1 MIKTKLIWAFLSII
15 LIFFLGGGFVSRSQS
30 ASIKEKAAEVKV
42 EDGEVYIK
50 TAEGKEVK
58 ISEEGSVSV
67 GEESSQIQES
77 TESQFEEGKKVI
89 DKIIHVVGNEDIVI
103 EENEVVK
110 EDVVSVWGGNITV
123 RGRVKGDVVAVRS
136 KILVTSTGVIEG
148 DAVSVG
154 GGIEKEPGGVIQGE
168 IVDSRFPLMGQ
179 GGLPHSHLLGWQPFH
194 PVLAIRGLMLF
205 ARIIKI
211 MIFLLLAIIVFA
223 IVPKNVEKIKN
234 KIDHDFWISF
244 LVGLAVLLL
253 IAPAFLILF
262 VLLCITII
270 GIPVALIALP
280 LAVAAYFLLA
290 YTSGAY
296 FLGNKLKEKTSIK
309 PETPMMTLIV
319 GVLAVEVVLLFARLI
334 GIIGGPLVV
343 LACIMAI
350 LGWVIF
356 GVIITIGLGAGL
368 LTRFGTRPKDAKPEE
383 KPKETQDNSCSQP
396 NNK

>member
-1 MIKTKLIWAFLSII
+1 MIKTKSIWAFLIII
-15 LIFFLGGGFVSRSQS
+15 LIFFFGGTFVSRSQS
-30 ASIKEKAAEVKV
+30 ASIKEKTAEVKV

-58 ISEEGSVSV
+58 ISEEGSISV
-67 GEESSQIQES
+67 GEESSQTQES

-89 DKIIHVVGNEDIVI
+89 DKIVHVVGNEDIVV

-110 EDVVSVWGGNITV
+110 EDVVSVWGGDITV
-123 RGRVKGDVVAVRS
+123 RGRVKGDVVAVKG

-179 GGLPHSHLLGWQPFH
+179 GALPHSHLLGQQPFH
-194 PVLAIRGLMLF
+194 PAFAIRGLMLF

-290 YTSGAY
+290 YTSGAC
-296 FLGNKLKEKTSIK
+296 FLGNKIKEKTSIK

-334 GIIGGPLVV
+334 GIFGGPLVV
-343 LACIMAI
+343 LEWIMAI

-356 GVIITIGLGAGL
+356 GVIIAAGLGAGL

-383 KPKETQDNSCSQP
+383 KPKETQENSCNQP
-396 NNK
+396 NSK

>member
-1 MIKTKLIWAFLSII
+1 
-15 LIFFLGGGFVSRSQS
+15 
-30 ASIKEKAAEVKV
+30 
-42 EDGEVYIK
+42 
-50 TAEGKEVK
+50 
-58 ISEEGSVSV
+58 
-67 GEESSQIQES
+67 
-77 TESQFEEGKKVI
+77 
-89 DKIIHVVGNEDIVI
+89 
-103 EENEVVK
+103 
-110 EDVVSVWGGNITV
+110 
-123 RGRVKGDVVAVRS
+123 
-136 KILVTSTGVIEG
+136 
-148 DAVSVG
+148 
-154 GGIEKEPGGVIQGE
+154 
-168 IVDSRFPLMGQ
+168 
-179 GGLPHSHLLGWQPFH
+179 
-194 PVLAIRGLMLF
+194 
-205 ARIIKI
+205 
-211 MIFLLLAIIVFA
+211 IFLLLAIIVFA

-296 FLGNKLKEKTSIK
+296 FLGNKIKEKTSIK

-334 GIIGGPLVV
+334 GVIGGPLVV
-343 LACIMAI
+343 LGWIMAI

-356 GVIITIGLGAGL
+356 GVIITVGLGAGL